1 MSRMPD
7 NFEDAKAWAEARV
20 GKVVYRPRLSDCQ
33 CNYCK
38 GIANGNLVI
47 DDEYHA
53 AYLTDCAMEMG
64 YRYQDEPIN
73 EGGQVEAGSDVQ
85 ALLREGML
93 AGGPNPQ
100 PSYVDTDQP
109 SERASDG
116 GTVPALPPTN

>member
-73 EGGQVEAGSDVQ
+73 EGGQVEAGPDVQ
-85 ALLREGML
+85 VLSGEGRVS
-93 AGGPNPQ
+93 A
-100 PSYVDTDQP
+100 
-109 SERASDG
+109 ERDG
-116 GTVPALPPTN
+116 GDADDDRRGQTEGQADPLQNVPPTT